1 MNPSFKRYSH
11 TVIIAPK
18 ILQDDYL
25 SLREKEPTLEMK
37 LYTIEEVEALF
48 AYHYDDR
55 ALCLLLKRGYSYEE
69 SVDLLESLRF
79 LKAKKHYAMAK
90 LEALKPLQQELI
102 EQGFLYLSPFP
113 ERSFEGWNVLIAGYL
128 DGYRIAAALGE
139 LHNMAI
145 GYDLVDEEKTSKAVF
160 AYPDIYEELH
170 DVYNRIAE
178 DLLEGTPIG
187 NIYVLGANESYDL
200 WIHEFN
206 KLYGFS
212 IEEASR
218 KRLADGA
225 CYRLFRKLFLLE
237 GLEKALEELS
247 ENHPLE
253 GDFAEIYKIGKGF
266 AGIFGDPLQQVALYD
281 AIAKSKPQTMASY
294 TNVVRRLEGNFAPSG
309 AHVYVVGFVMGLFPQ
324 SAAEN
329 AFYYDEGAQELHR
342 PTSEERSAE
351 NAAECSALIRS
362 KKVVSLTYHEK
373 EGGDFY
379 FPSGLAAKEGYDV
392 QVPSPLPYE
401 FSSSSGRY
409 LLASLLDLEKN
420 FLYVDPRLPL
430 LQKANPL
437 DDYRAFDYRYTPFKP
452 IKEGTA
458 LSYSP
463 TSLKLYFGCPFSYY
477 LQRILALSDERADS
491 SFRVRIG
498 KIMHKV
504 MEELYKDPAFNS
516 ESAWA
521 KAVEE
526 ENAALPFSAKE
537 EALLLR
543 IKDECFAAVSF
554 YECHDALLKNP
565 SFHSEGAFSFT
576 LPENP
581 LVTLKG
587 QFDKLV
593 EFGEES
599 RYYVL
604 IDYKTGGERFNEDL
618 LPYGLS
624 LQLPIYAYYALEKK
638 DLEDKE
644 LIGLFIAPLLSGG
657 LLKKPK
663 ETLESFNSKKFKLE
677 GVFANDIDKL
687 HALDPEAGRSSLIAG
702 FAYSEKD
709 GGHFYPYTLPHLKS
723 KADFAA
729 FALTA
734 KEQTLKADE
743 GVRAGDFKI
752 APLYYPKAGFNAC
765 DHCAFRDVCYRDE
778 NALIHLPLGEKEE
791 DEDDEEDASSEEKD
805 DG

>member
-11 TVIIAPK
+11 AVIIAPK

-48 AYHYDDR
+48 AYHYDER
-55 ALCLLLKRGYSYEE
+55 ALRLLLQKGYSYEE
-69 SVDLLESLRF
+69 SVDVLESLRF
-79 LKAKKHYAMAK
+79 LKAKKHYEMAK
-90 LEALKPLQQELI
+90 LEALKPLQKELI
-102 EQGFLYLSPFP
+102 EQGLLYLDPDP

-145 GYDLVDEEKTSKAVF
+145 GYDLLEEEGTSKTVF
-160 AYPDIYEELH
+160 AYQDIYEELH
-170 DVYNRIAE
+170 DVYNRIAD
-178 DLLEGTPIG
+178 DLAHGTPIES
-187 NIYVLGANESYDL
+187 IYLFGATESYDL

-206 KLYGFS
+206 KLFGFS
-212 IEEASR
+212 IEEVSR

-225 CYRLFRKLFLLE
+225 VYHLFRKLFLQE
-237 GLEKALEELS
+237 GLERALDALTKR
-247 ENHPLE
+247 HPLE
-253 GDFAEIYKIGKGF
+253 GDLAEIYKIGKGF
-266 AGIFGDPLQQVALYD
+266 AGVFEDPLQQLNLYD
-281 AIAKSKPQTMASY
+281 AIAKSKPHKGTPY
-294 TNVVRRLEGNFAPSG
+294 TNVVHRLEENFAPAG

-324 SAAEN
+324 NAAEN
-329 AFYYDEGAQELHR
+329 SFYYDEGAKELHR
-342 PTSEERSAE
+342 PTSEERNAE
-351 NAAECSALIRS
+351 NAAECSSLLRS
-362 KKVVSLTYHEK
+362 EKVVSLTYHEK

-379 FPSGLAAKEGYDV
+379 FPSGLAAKEGYEV
-392 QVPSPLPYE
+392 RVPSPLAYE
-401 FSSSSGRY
+401 YSSSSGRY
-409 LLASLLDLEKN
+409 LLASLLDLQKN
-420 FLYVDPRLPL
+420 FLYVDPRLPA
-430 LQKANPL
+430 LQEAIPL
-437 DDYRAFDYRYTPFKP
+437 KDYRSFDFHYTPFTP
-452 IKEGTA
+452 IKEGEQLA
-458 LSYSP
+458 YSP

-477 LQRILALSDERADS
+477 LQRILALSDERADV

-498 KIMHKV
+498 KILHKV
-504 MEELYKDPAFNS
+504 MEELYKDPAFTS

-526 ENAALPFSAKE
+526 ESVELPLTPKE

-554 YECHDALLKNP
+554 YQRHDAFLKNP
-565 SFHSEGAFSFT
+565 VFHSEGAFSLT

-581 LVTLKG
+581 LVTLNG
-587 QFDKLV
+587 RFDKLV
-593 EFGEES
+593 EFGEEN

-624 LQLPIYAYYALEKK
+624 LQLPVYAYYAQENK

-663 ETLESFNSKKFKLE
+663 ETLENFNSKKFKLE
-677 GVFANDIDKL
+677 GVFANDIGKL

-702 FAYSEKD
+702 FAYSDKD
-709 GGHFYPYTLPHLKS
+709 GGHFYPYTLSHLKS
-723 KADFAA
+723 KEDFAA
-729 FALTA
+729 FALAA
-734 KEQTLKADE
+734 KEQTLKAD
-743 GVRAGDFKI
+743 RKIRSGDFGI
-752 APLYYPKAGFNAC
+752 APLFYPKAGFNAC
-765 DHCAFRDVCYRDE
+765 DHCSFRDVCYRDE
-778 NALIHLPLGEKEE
+778 NALIHLPFGEKEE
-791 DEDDEEDASSEEKD
+791 DEEDGEQEPAEEKD